1 MKTELATVKTALDA
15 TQATLVFMRD
25 EIVAIK
31 SFFMQTDTG
40 ILLTKIE
47 EKPSREE
54 IKNTTDAMYKDI
66 DKLAED
72 LDTLAKDL
80 NQS

>member
-1 MKTELATVKTALDA
+1 MKTALDA

-31 SFFMQTDTG
+31 SSFMQTEDG

-66 DKLAED
+66 DKLAAD
-72 LDTLAKDL
+72 LDTLARDL